1 MPQPEVVSVVSGMQ
15 GCTTR
20 TPKEKQKNLILLHKI
35 NLKTQSNVTFMTL
48 SQVKIQ
54 AYIYQKFLYQVI

>member
-1 MPQPEVVSVVSGMQ
+1 MLQPEVVSVVSGMQ

-20 TPKEKQKNLILLHKI
+20 TPKEKQKNLILLHEI

-54 AYIYQKFLYQVI
+54 AYIY